1 LKGELNSKIECGGA
15 LLNFLSYFFTFKT
28 AWVISK
34 PRWRMDGRW
43 DRIFITFNDL
53 ADSTADTHRVLMT
66 CDTCRVAWACC
77 IVTHVPR
84 ATCMQTRILRPLLC
98 KISVGRRR
106 GKKVHGRFFD
116 HCFEWRIPICVRAD
130 CSFLPLRVLGPSSL
144 MKCLRTYAV
153 KHHLLFLSSVE
164 NIRPSTTAIEI
175 IISSNNGIVPW
186 TIFYSVKLKEV
197 CHSAL

>member
-1 LKGELNSKIECGGA
+1 M
-15 LLNFLSYFFTFKT
+15 NFLSYFFTFKT

-66 CDTCRVAWACC
+66 RDTCRVAWACC

-106 GKKVHGRFFD
+106 GKKSPRKVFRSLFRVAYIHLRARRLFVPSLKSARTIEFD
-116 HCFEWRIPICVRAD
+116 EMFTYLCREAPFALSFECR
-130 CSFLPLRVLGPSSL
+130 
-144 MKCLRTYAV
+144 
-153 KHHLLFLSSVE
+153 KH
-164 NIRPSTTAIEI
+164 
-175 IISSNNGIVPW
+175 
-186 TIFYSVKLKEV
+186 
-197 CHSAL
+197 